1 MKTNPKAFFE
11 HAFSKLNYS
20 GTISDPKDGNKI
32 ISENCQK
39 AKSFNMFFTSVFT
52 KETNTLPQFH
62 THSENTIDSISFTLH
77 KVRSKPKELKNFK
90 SAGVNRYALEF

>member
-1 MKTNPKAFFE
+1 MKKDALSKLKQKMSYLHYLRTNDQQDYKTYTKSRNQSKRACRKTIAEYEKFPSREVKTNPKAFFE

-39 AKSFNMFFTSVFT
+39 AK
-52 KETNTLPQFH
+52 
-62 THSENTIDSISFTLH
+62 
-77 KVRSKPKELKNFK
+77 
-90 SAGVNRYALEF
+90 